1 MNQRSQQGTSS
12 LARYTSARGP
22 SDPFNGL
29 QSRDFC
35 NSFWGPGDEGPNILF
50 KRMRNASKTTDEL
63 VNYWNE
69 RCVLSKRVPIVVGLG
84 ALC

>member
-1 MNQRSQQGTSS
+1 M
-12 LARYTSARGP
+12 
-22 SDPFNGL
+22 
-29 QSRDFC
+29 
-35 NSFWGPGDEGPNILF
+35 F

-84 ALC
+84 ALCFVHRYIIEEEYALKLAKLSKLPIGSDETG